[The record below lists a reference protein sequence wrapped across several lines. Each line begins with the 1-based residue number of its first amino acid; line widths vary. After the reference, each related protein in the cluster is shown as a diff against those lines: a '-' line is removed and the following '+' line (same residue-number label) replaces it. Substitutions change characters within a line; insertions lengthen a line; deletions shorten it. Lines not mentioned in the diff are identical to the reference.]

1 MATTIRTGTSVQI
14 RAMIAYGLIALLVV
28 GVSMIIIVVRKK
40 NRKKRGGYR

>member
-1 MATTIRTGTSVQI
+1 
-14 RAMIAYGLIALLVV
+14 MIAYGLIALLVV